1 MPDLSTDRLQ
11 PTARVPRV
19 PQPQVQAPRQETNR
33 NPRRRAATPP
43 PPGENESEEG
53 DTPAHQIDDLA

>member
-11 PTARVPRV
+11 PTARV

-43 PPGENESEEG
+43 PVGENESDEG